1 MIIRTRLIVRYR
13 PSSGFLHRTTR
24 TMATSVSIEAA
35 AERLSKHYH
44 SAGSRTSAA
53 EERQRARTSGSMMGG
68 LAAPLLE
75 QMGLSSAAA
84 DEVHARQP
92 IRLLDSACGPGVF
105 TREVQEALRRTAEGR
120 EVLARSRFVCADSSQ
135 GLVDIARRR
144 IEEEGWVNAEA
155 RVADAMVSV
164 EVSPLGCLSTGAGR
178 ADNDFLL

>member
-13 PSSGFLHRTTR
+13 PSPGFLHRTTR

-75 QMGLSSAAA
+75 QMGLSLTV
-84 DEVHARQP
+84 DDVHATQP

-105 TREVQEALRRTAEGR
+105 TREVQEVLRRTSQGR
-120 EVLARSRFVCADSSQ
+120 DVLARSRFVCADSSQ
-135 GLVDIARRR
+135 GLVDIARKR
-144 IEEEGWVNAEA
+144 IEEEGWVNVEA

-164 EVSPLGCLSTGAGR
+164 DVSSPLGSLSMWVGQG
-178 ADNDFLL
+178 

>member
-1 MIIRTRLIVRYR
+1 
-13 PSSGFLHRTTR
+13 
-24 TMATSVSIEAA
+24 MATSVSIEAA